1 MKAATFRFSLELT
14 DKIWQVVLSE
24 ETGKLI
30 AEVRNEETQSTK
42 YHLIDLVGC
51 DQEESFTIQQSDLW
65 TSILHYCDPYL
76 LLEQFKDPN
85 DPSTKDLMIY
95 DVLNKT
101 VEAEISQFQF
111 QERSGLELIGVDPKD
126 PKIEKAYTLRTLN
139 TSNTYH
145 MRSPVYYPSGSESC
159 QLVEEFLDIPASGL
173 GCEYLEEGDFII
185 ICYYVRLGTKFD
197 RWLMVIKSECEIYHS
212 RIDREMDGFASG
224 GFFVLDRLLVFI
236 ENRIKIHGVEL

>member
-1 MKAATFRFSLELT
+1 
-14 DKIWQVVLSE
+14 
-24 ETGKLI
+24 
-30 AEVRNEETQSTK
+30 
-42 YHLIDLVGC
+42 
-51 DQEESFTIQQSDLW
+51 
-65 TSILHYCDPYL
+65 
-76 LLEQFKDPN
+76 
-85 DPSTKDLMIY
+85 
-95 DVLNKT
+95 
-101 VEAEISQFQF
+101 
-111 QERSGLELIGVDPKD
+111 
-126 PKIEKAYTLRTLN
+126 
-139 TSNTYH
+139 